1 MILKKINRSIV
12 LTVIFLIPLFPLIVA
27 NPFFFPF
34 ITGKAFYF
42 RLLVEI
48 AFASWA
54 ILAFLDARYRPKL
67 NKLTVAVTV
76 FALVALVADLLGVN
90 PLRSIWSNFERMEG
104 WMTIVHLWAFF
115 IVTTSVFGVND
126 IVIKNSGEQSNVR
139 KISSTGNS
147 DSIKY
152 WHRWL
157 NTSLAISAI
166 VAIYGFAQLFGW
178 ADIHQGSTRIDASL
192 GNAIYMAVYMLFHS
206 FLAGYFFFLEKQK
219 GYSASKFKLLVYGI
233 YSLISA
239 FLLFETG
246 TRGTILGLIGGVM
259 LALFLYSVF
268 GKSETKKSRW
278 ISAGIM
284 GAIIFIGV
292 IFWMNRDST
301 FVRDNEV
308 LNRLASI
315 SLKETQTQ
323 ARGYVWPMA
332 LKGWSERPIL
342 GWGQENFNYVFNA
355 NYNPKMWAH
364 EQWFD
369 RAHNIYLDWLI
380 NAGLVGILAY
390 LSLYFLAFRGV
401 WKSNISFKNK
411 TLLTGLIAG
420 YMVHNI
426 FVFDNLASYV
436 FFFAILGFISSLNE
450 SPALRSAT
458 GTPFKKGDPT
468 QSAFNS
474 PFLKGVSRSDGGFVI
489 GGLKDVGV
497 EVVEYV
503 VLPISIIAFIGVSYF
518 FQLRPI
524 LANTRLISALQSC
537 GGPTPDITIFQKA
550 LAPNVYV
557 ANQEIREQSLSC
569 AGSIIRSQTAPAP
582 TKQVFFQLAND
593 NIKNQI
599 EVAPKDARM
608 YVLGGNFLNAIGQYD
623 EAQPMLEDAYKLSPN
638 KQSVAFELAQNYL
651 NTGRAED
658 AAKVLKQA
666 YDGDPTN
673 PNAKFAYAISL
684 VANNKESEARKI
696 FDNDPS
702 IFETEQMAQIYLSI
716 GKYDKSIAIYK
727 TFVENNPKDPNARLR
742 LAQSQYAG
750 GQKWQAKQTMQDII
764 KDFPE
769 YKSQVEQLIETM
781 K

>member
-1 MILKKINRSIV
+1 MILKKINRSITLV
-12 LTVIFLIPLFPLIVA
+12 AIFLIPFFPLIVA
-27 NPFFFPF
+27 NSFFFPF

-48 AFASWA
+48 AFACWV
-54 ILAFLDARYRPKL
+54 ILAFLDARYRPKI
-67 NKLTVAVTV
+67 NKITLAVTI

-90 PLRSIWSNFERMEG
+90 PLRSLWSNFERMEG
-104 WMTIVHLWAFF
+104 WITIVHLWAFF
-115 IVTTSVFGVND
+115 IVITSVFGAND
-126 IVIKNSGEQSNVR
+126 IVIKNSGDQSNTR
-139 KISSTGNS
+139 KILSTGNS
-147 DSIKY
+147 DSMKY

-157 NTSLAISAI
+157 NTSLSVSAI
-166 VAIYGFAQLFGW
+166 IAIYGFAQLFGW

-206 FLAGYFFFLEKQK
+206 FLAGYFFFMERQK
-219 GYSASKFKLLVYGI
+219 GSYASKFKLWMYGI
-233 YSLISA
+233 YAIIAA
-239 FLLFETG
+239 FLLFETA
-246 TRGTILGLIGGVM
+246 TRGTILGLIGGIM
-259 LALFLYSVF
+259 LALSLYSIF

-278 ISAGIM
+278 ISAGII
-284 GAIIFIGV
+284 GAIILIGV

-323 ARGYVWPMA
+323 ARGFVWPMA
-332 LKGWSERPIL
+332 IKGWSERPIL
-342 GWGQENFNYVFNA
+342 GWGQENFNYVFNS
-355 NYNPKMWAH
+355 NYNPLMWAH

-390 LSLYFLAFRGV
+390 LSLYFLAFRGI

-436 FFFAILGFISSLNE
+436 FFFAILGFVSSLNK

-458 GTPFKKGDPT
+458 GTPFEKGELNADCVG
-468 QSAFNS
+468 S
-474 PFLKGVSRSDGGFVI
+474 PFEKGVSRSGGGSVV

-497 EVVEYV
+497 EIVEYV
-503 VLPISIIAFIGVSYF
+503 ILPISIIAFIGISYF

-524 LANTRLISALQSC
+524 LANTRLIGALQSC
-537 GGPTPDITIFQKA
+537 GGPTPDITAFEKA

-582 TKQVFFQLAND
+582 TKQVFFQLANN
-593 NIKNQI
+593 NIRNQI
-599 EVAPKDARM
+599 EATPKDARM
-608 YVLGGNFLNAIGQYD
+608 YVLGGNFLNAIGQFV
-623 EAQPMLEDAYKLSPN
+623 EAQTILESAYKLSPN

-651 NTGRAED
+651 NTGRVED

-673 PNAKFAYAISL
+673 PNARSAYAMSL
-684 VANNKESEARKI
+684 VITGKEVEARKL
-696 FDNDPS
+696 FDNDPA
-702 IFETEQMAQIYLSI
+702 IFDTEQMAQIYLSI
-716 GKYDKSIAIYK
+716 GQYDKAIAIYK
-727 TFVENNPKDPNARLR
+727 AFVLNNPKDPNARLR

-750 GQKWQAKQTMQDII
+750 GQKWEAKQTMQGII